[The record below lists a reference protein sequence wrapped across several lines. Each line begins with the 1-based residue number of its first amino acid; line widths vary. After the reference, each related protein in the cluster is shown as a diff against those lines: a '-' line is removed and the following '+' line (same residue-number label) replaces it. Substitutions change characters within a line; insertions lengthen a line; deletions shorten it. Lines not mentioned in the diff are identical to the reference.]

1 METKDWI
8 NVAAILL
15 SPVIAVLVTLWY
27 QSRKEKRDIK
37 LDIFFTLMENRASLS
52 ISDEFVKAI
61 NSIDFVFDGDNDIKQ
76 GWTAYYN
83 SLSSKNPD
91 PAIQGH
97 LYIDLLSAIATHLG
111 YRSLRQTEIDRY
123 YIPQSHGND
132 AERQREVSDELL
144 RLLKASEHYGAPRVV
159 VADEKIK
166 R

>member
-61 NSIDFVFDGDNDIKQ
+61 NSIDFVFDGDN
-76 GWTAYYN
+76 
-83 SLSSKNPD
+83 D